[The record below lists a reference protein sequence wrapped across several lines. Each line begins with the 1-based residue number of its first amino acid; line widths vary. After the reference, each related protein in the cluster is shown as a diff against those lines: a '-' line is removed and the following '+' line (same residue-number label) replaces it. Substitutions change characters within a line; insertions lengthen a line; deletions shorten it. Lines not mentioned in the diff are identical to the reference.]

1 MKIGIKT
8 SNISSSFIYYFRA
21 EFHRQSDM
29 ENKYICNECL
39 EEIPLSKVKIINNK
53 LVCPYCGHTLE
64 TNKFKVESVK
74 KLQEA
79 QNDKEE

>member
-1 MKIGIKT
+1 
-8 SNISSSFIYYFRA
+8 
-21 EFHRQSDM
+21 M

-53 LVCPYCGHTLE
+53 LSRSHSSQTLE
-64 TNKFKVESVK
+64 TNKLKVESVRK
-74 KLQEA
+74 IQEA

>member
-1 MKIGIKT
+1 
-8 SNISSSFIYYFRA
+8 
-21 EFHRQSDM
+21 M
-29 ENKYICNECL
+29 ENKYICNACL

>member
-1 MKIGIKT
+1 
-8 SNISSSFIYYFRA
+8 
-21 EFHRQSDM
+21 M

-53 LVCPYCGHTLE
+53 LVCPYCNHTLE
-64 TNKFKVESVK
+64 TNKFKVESVR